1 MLNFYSLDGFP
12 SALLVSVMGHGEAS
26 AKVGSG
32 MRSNRFGYYMKV
44 VSKIYIIYLHA
55 FFAIICIAYGDSGGI
70 WAFQKT
76 RWW

>member
-12 SALLVSVMGHGEAS
+12 SALLVSVMGLGEAS

-44 VSKIYIIYLHA
+44 VRFISFTYML
-55 FFAIICIAYGDSGGI
+55 FL
-70 WAFQKT
+70 Q
-76 RWW
+76 